1 MYLLLPAKV
10 ISFVFLFPLLYL
22 ITFAEQEYLSFQS
35 RVQEIFNKNES
46 SVVRVKATGENIVE
60 DKKTRLLK
68 MGSGFFISKDGH
80 ILTTGLL
87 QNPQRVWIEY
97 DKSYFLAEYLGTDSQ
112 CNLSLLKTIEKPKD
126 FQFVSFE
133 SSESTVGVGTFLIG
147 LTCALEFETGPTFGL
162 MQSYESS
169 FGRNLFPTKM
179 LRSSLSL
186 GPGEVGGPVFDL
198 YGNFV
203 GITYAAL
210 PDLKSSFILNA
221 RACSKIRDG
230 LLLSG
235 KVDYGW
241 FGISVSR
248 KLNKNNGFN
257 IEIKS
262 VMEGSKLQE
271 RDLIIKIGGKQ
282 IFDRGD
288 IVDATFYARPGT
300 FVEFQVLR
308 QNKEITIPVRVSRRP
323 SPISNKISASTK
335 TSPVEYLKPQKDLPE
350 NSELN
355 MTERF

>member
-1 MYLLLPAKV
+1 MYFLLPAKV
-10 ISFVFLFPLLYL
+10 ISFVFVFFFLYL
-22 ITFAEQEYLSFQS
+22 FSFAEQGYLSFQL
-35 RVQEIFNKNES
+35 RIQEIFNKNES
-46 SVVRVKATGENIVE
+46 SIVRVKATGENIVE
-60 DKKTRLLK
+60 GKKTRLLK

-97 DKSYFLAEYLGTDSQ
+97 DKSYFLAEHLGTDSQ
-112 CNLSLLKTIEKPKD
+112 CNLSLLKTIEKPND
-126 FQFVSFE
+126 FEFVSFE
-133 SSESTVGVGTFLIG
+133 SSESPIGVGTFLIG
-147 LTCALEFETGPTFGL
+147 LTCALEFETGPNFGL

-210 PDLKSSFILNA
+210 PDLSSSFILNA

-241 FGISVSR
+241 FGITVSR

-262 VMEGSKLQE
+262 VIPESKLQE
-271 RDLIIKIGGKQ
+271 GDLIIKIGGKQ

-308 QNKEITIPVRVSRRP
+308 ENKEITVPVRVSRRP
-323 SPISNKISASTK
+323 SSVSNKISASTN
-335 TSPVEYLKPQKDLPE
+335 TSKVEGLNPSIDPPE

>member
-1 MYLLLPAKV
+1 MYLLLPARV
-10 ISFVFLFPLLYL
+10 ISFVFLFPLLYFF
-22 ITFAEQEYLSFQS
+22 TFADQEYLSFQS

-46 SVVRVKATGENIVE
+46 SVVRVKATGENIVGA
-60 DKKTRLLK
+60 KKTRLLK

-97 DKSYFLAEYLGTDSQ
+97 DKSYFLTEYLGTDSQ

-241 FGISVSR
+241 FGITVSR
-248 KLNKNNGFN
+248 KLNQENGFN

-262 VMEGSKLQE
+262 VISESKLQE
-271 RDLIIKIGGKQ
+271 GDLIIKIGNKE
-282 IFDRGD
+282 IFNRGD

-300 FVEFQVLR
+300 FVEFLVLR
-308 QNKEITIPVRVSRRP
+308 NGKELTVPVRVSRRP
-323 SPISNKISASTK
+323 PSVPDKISTKNTSLKAQSLNPSIESTK
-335 TSPVEYLKPQKDLPE
+335 SLESKK
-350 NSELN
+350 
-355 MTERF
+355 TE

>member
-1 MYLLLPAKV
+1 MHFLLPAKV
-10 ISFVFLFPLLYL
+10 IPFVFLSSLLSFFSL
-22 ITFAEQEYLSFQS
+22 ADQEYLSFQL
-35 RVQEIFNKNES
+35 RVQEIFSKYKTS
-46 SVVRVKATGENIVE
+46 IVRVKATGENTVE
-60 DKKTRLLK
+60 GKKTRLLK

-87 QNPQRVWIEY
+87 QNSERVWIEHE
-97 DKSYFLAEYLGTDSQ
+97 KAYFLAEHLGTDSQ
-112 CNLSLLKTIEKPKD
+112 CNLSLLKTIEKPD
-126 FQFVSFE
+126 NFNFVSFE
-133 SSESTVGVGTFLIG
+133 SSEPSIGVGSFLLG

-210 PDLKSSFILNA
+210 PDIQSSFILNA

-241 FGISVSR
+241 FGITVSR
-248 KLNKNNGFN
+248 KLNQKNGFN
-257 IEIKS
+257 IEIRS
-262 VMEGSKLQE
+262 VLSESKLQE
-271 RDLIIKIGGKQ
+271 GDLIIKIGNKE
-282 IFDRGD
+282 IFNRGD

-300 FVEFQVLR
+300 FVEFLVLR
-308 QNKEITIPVRVSRRP
+308 KEKELTVPVRVSRRP
-323 SPISNKISASTK
+323 SSVSNKISAK
-335 TSPVEYLKPQKDLPE
+335 TNSLKAQ
-350 NSELN
+350 SLN
-355 MTERF
+355 PKKKSAETLESNKTE